1 MSVMRPPGRDLI
13 EQALSEVRRVKWTE
27 GGLVLGPRPGRKSK
41 GALSTMCLTHVCT
54 LLHEREGARST
65 ENIANELDCQWIWIP
80 LAGGGLDELRALDSE
95 ALVRFGAALTGT
107 VQPRVYL
114 HCSAGIH
121 RTGFFAS
128 ILLRLQSLDVVA
140 IVHALDELRP
150 VTAQQVGRDRI
161 DLAISIAD
169 ALSNLAGPESV

>member
-1 MSVMRPPGRDLI
+1 MSVTMPSSRDLL
-13 EQALSEVRRVKWTE
+13 EQALSEVRRVNWTE
-27 GGLVLGPRPGRKSK
+27 GGLILGPRPGRKSK

-54 LLHEREGARST
+54 LLHEREGARSI
-65 ENIANELDCQWIWIP
+65 ENIANEFGCRWIWIP

-95 ALVRFGAALTGT
+95 ALVCFGGALTGT
-107 VQPRVYL
+107 AEPRVYL

-128 ILLRLQSLDVVA
+128 ILLRLQSLDAEA
-140 IVHALDELRP
+140 ILHALRELRP
-150 VTAQQVGRDRI
+150 VTAQRVGRDRI

-169 ALSNLAGPESV
+169 ALSNLAGPETV

>member
-1 MSVMRPPGRDLI
+1 MSPTAPPGWD
-13 EQALSEVRRVKWTE
+13 QALSAIRRVKCTE

-41 GALSTMCLTHVCT
+41 GALSTMDLTHVCT
-54 LLHEREGARST
+54 LLHEREGARSVQS
-65 ENIANELDCQWIWIP
+65 IANEIGCQWIWIP
-80 LAGGGLDELRALDSE
+80 LAGGGLDELRTLHSE
-95 ALVRFGAALTGT
+95 ALVSFGGALTGT

-128 ILLRLQSLDVVA
+128 ILLRLQSLDAEA
-140 IVHALDELRP
+140 IRHALGELRP
-150 VTAQQVGRDRI
+150 TTAQQVGQDRI

-169 ALSNLAGPESV
+169 TLSNLGEPETV